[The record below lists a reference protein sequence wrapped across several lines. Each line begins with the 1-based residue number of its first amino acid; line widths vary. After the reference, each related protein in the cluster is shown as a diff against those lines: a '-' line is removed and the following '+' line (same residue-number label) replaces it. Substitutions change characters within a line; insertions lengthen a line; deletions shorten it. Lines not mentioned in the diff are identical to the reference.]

1 MCSSK
6 YQLTFAKNQKMKI
19 KNSLTQLALTL
30 LIISSCSEHIT
41 DTLAPNEFA
50 KEIQQD
56 SSSIILLDLRSPQ
69 EFSVSRI
76 DGAKNIDINGNFEND
91 IKTLD
96 KNKTVYVY
104 CLSGSKTNEASKILS
119 KNGYKVKALQQGI
132 MGWKTQGLPIKNT
145 DPLTGQKRLSVTEN
159 LNELMK
165 GDKLVMVDF
174 YADWC
179 RPCKMMEPFVNQVKQ
194 ERKEDV
200 IVLKINTDE
209 EPELSQKYNISS
221 IPTLILFKNDQIQY
235 NNAGF
240 HDYDQLND
248 LVNKYK

>member
-1 MCSSK
+1 M
-6 YQLTFAKNQKMKI
+6 KNK
-19 KNSLTQLALTL
+19 LTQLALILFILSSCAQQQSTETL
-30 LIISSCSEHIT
+30 L
-41 DTLAPNEFA
+41 PNDFA
-50 KEIQQD
+50 KEIQENNAKA
-56 SSSIILLDLRSPQ
+56 ILVDLRSPQ
-69 EFSVSRI
+69 EFAVSRI
-76 DGAKNIDINGNFEND
+76 DGAQNIDINGDFEKN
-91 IKTLD
+91 IKGLD
-96 KNKTVYVY
+96 KEKTIYIY

-119 KNGYKVKALQQGI
+119 KNGYNVKALQQGI
-132 MGWKTQGLPIKNT
+132 MGWKNQGLPIQNT
-145 DPLTGQKRLSVTEN
+145 DPLTGKKRLSVTEN

-194 ERKEDV
+194 ERENDV

-221 IPTLILFKNDQIQY
+221 IPTLILFKNDQVQY
-235 NNAGF
+235 NKAGF

-248 LVNKYK
+248 LINKYK